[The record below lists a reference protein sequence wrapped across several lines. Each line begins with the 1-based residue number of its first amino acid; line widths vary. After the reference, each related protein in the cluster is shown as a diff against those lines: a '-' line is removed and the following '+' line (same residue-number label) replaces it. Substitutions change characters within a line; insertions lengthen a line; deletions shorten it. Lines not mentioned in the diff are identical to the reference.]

1 MRTNKNLSHL
11 HIIAKDFI
19 KITDEV
25 ARRIYKFS
33 GKNDKIAADQL
44 AVRTIE
50 ELLEKLPYKIHI
62 VIGEGEKDNS
72 AVLDQNKKYG
82 IKLKEN
88 IDLEVVVDPLEC
100 TTNFAKGLP
109 DSMSVILISELG
121 NIQKVPGTYMK
132 QLLLPKEVRELS
144 KSEFLSKIKNLT
156 KRDLELIQKYILP
169 VQGDHKKVQVN
180 KELLDAEPEEILHLV
195 ALALNREI
203 SDLTVVVQD
212 RPRHNELIEKI
223 RQIGAGIALIESG
236 SISASAEIII
246 RKEGRYNL
254 LMGTYGAPEGII
266 QAFMAKSTNSVFL
279 GRIQPHNEK
288 TEQEAEELGILNKI
302 LNEDEWIKGEAILTM
317 SGIHSS
323 TWLAGVRRIPKKVNK
338 EGEYPF
344 RYLVSTVVWTINN
357 VELYEMEDGDL
368 RNKIILFQ

>member
-169 VQGDHKKVQVN
+169 VQGEHKKVQVN

>member
-1 MRTNKNLSHL
+1 MQTSKNLSHL

-33 GKNDKIAADQL
+33 GKNNKIAADQL
-44 AVRTIE
+44 AVKTIE
-50 ELLEKLPYKIHI
+50 ELLEKLPYKIYV

-72 AVLDQNKKYG
+72 AVLDQSKKYG

-132 QLLLPKEVRELS
+132 QLLLPKEIRELA

-156 KRDLELIQKYILP
+156 KRDLELIQKYIFP
-169 VQGDHKKVQVN
+169 VQNDHKKVQIN
-180 KELLDAEPEEILHLV
+180 KDLLDAEPEDILHLV
-195 ALALNREI
+195 ALALNRDI
-203 SDLTVVVQD
+203 TDLTVVIQD
-212 RPRHNELIEKI
+212 RPRHNELIEKV
-223 RQIGAGIALIESG
+223 RKLGAGIALIESG

-288 TEQEAEELGILNKI
+288 TEQEAEELDILNKT

-323 TWLAGVRRIPKKVNK
+323 TWLPGVRKIPKKVNK
-338 EGEYPF
+338 EGEVPF
-344 RYLVSTVVWTINN
+344 RYLVSTVVWTVNN

-368 RNKIILFQ
+368 RNKQILFQ